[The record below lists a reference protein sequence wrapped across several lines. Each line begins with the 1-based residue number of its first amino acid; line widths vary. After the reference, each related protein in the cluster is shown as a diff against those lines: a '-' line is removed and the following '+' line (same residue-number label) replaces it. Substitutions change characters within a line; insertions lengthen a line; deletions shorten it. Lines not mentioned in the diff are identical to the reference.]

1 MHELMHGNCI
11 IHVYPLV
18 SVPKRSLLNNSIKPE
33 FISMQNQNSE
43 KESLQK
49 RKKRNAVFFFHVCN
63 GNLACKVMGIYRL
76 REEKKS

>member
-49 RKKRNAVFFFHVCN
+49 RKKETQYFSSMYAMAIWH
-63 GNLACKVMGIYRL
+63 A
-76 REEKKS
+76 KSWVYID